1 MKKSIVCF
9 VIEKRMVTPITAAAA
24 LCFYTKISCFR
35 LDVKINVELEA
46 NVEGMVARGEG
57 TTRSEILWY
66 SATKSCLT
74 LFIDLVSCFFLH
86 FFNDCSQVV
95 FPR

>member
-57 TTRSEILWY
+57 GGGAPPDQKFCGIVPLN
-66 SATKSCLT
+66 
-74 LFIDLVSCFFLH
+74 LV
-86 FFNDCSQVV
+86 
-95 FPR
+95 